1 MENGWIRRYR
11 WTPSS
16 LKTEHLRRSAVWK
29 YHSPWKTLDALNSGF
44 GQSPMSRRLL
54 MHRFIDMFP
63 IAQRSFLLDFPVLH
77 YPTNGPIWECTLSS
91 ICLPLQLFNRSD
103 ATVQFSASQLFNL
116 SGRGVQSCAMYSN
129 GLDAELDEKLGYSRY
144 DYKSKETD
152 NSRKVTKSK
161 SVFPTDD
168 SLFKSSILP
177 WWTLQKNG
185 PADGRIGVWYIRS
198 CRSTSPTGC
207 PISKKWP
214 GCQGLR

>member
-116 SGRGVQSCAMYSN
+116 SGRGVQSCATYSN

-168 SLFKSSILP
+168 SLFKMLYLAMMDI
-177 WWTLQKNG
+177 T
-185 PADGRIGVWYIRS
+185 
-198 CRSTSPTGC
+198 
-207 PISKKWP
+207 KKWTGRWQDWGVIHSQLSIYFADRMP
-214 GCQGLR
+214 D